1 MPSLALA
8 KSRVL
13 ANVAGLASA
22 GSGDPFSDQVSLLV
36 YGDHLVNPVDESKNA
51 ASATIDN
58 VVVDGGEL
66 LAGGAGGKVA
76 FASSAAFAFPLEF
89 TLEFDITASEAE
101 LYATYFMA
109 RNAMN
114 YFNCASN
121 GVAPDLTVAYSSL
134 IDWPANMLPAFDTRY
149 RMAFSRD
156 ADGVRRAFR
165 DGVRIHVGSASTE
178 TLTAAAFD
186 LFGVPGRADLTTFR
200 GKLSYVRLTQGVC
213 RYVDNYDPSITFP
226 RR

>member
-22 GSGDPFSDQVSLLV
+22 GSGDPFSDHVSLLV
-36 YGDHLVNPVDESKNA
+36 YGDHLVNPIDESKNV
-51 ASATIDN
+51 ASATTAN

-66 LAGGAGGKVA
+66 LAAGAGGKVA
-76 FASSAAFAFPLEF
+76 FASSDAFAFPLVF
-89 TLEFDITASEAE
+89 TLEFDITASEAG
-101 LYATYFMA
+101 LGATYFMA
-109 RNAMN
+109 QNAAG
-114 YFNCASN
+114 YFNVASN
-121 GVAPDLTVAYSSL
+121 GAAPNLTVAYNGLVSL
-134 IDWPANMLPAFDTRY
+134 PVNILPAYDTRY

-156 ADGVRRAFR
+156 ADGVRRTFR
-165 DGVRIHVGSASTE
+165 DGALVSTTSANTN
-178 TLTAAAFD
+178 TLTASAFD
-186 LFGVPGRADLTTFR
+186 LFGIPGRADLTPFR

-213 RYVDNYDPSITFP
+213 RYVDDYNPAITFP